1 MFPSAITAMPEQG
14 ANVFPAPSAG
24 DTATG
29 TVPSGF
35 AENLRLRMDMPPAGF
50 SAANLPVST
59 DNVAALLDAGG
70 SLDPQMTGEPE
81 VLSVDMPDVI
91 LDLAN
96 LDTQAILESAGH
108 AIAEDESVAIDAT
121 LLPDETGEA
130 TVPLM
135 PEQALLT
142 DETIAAPA
150 EQAEATATPDET
162 PEQTAPRSDAVTAP
176 VQRPDLIGPQAASA
190 TTNSETAETPQDLAI
205 DDSPANKAQQV
216 AQLPATDQG
225 AADSTPDK
233 KPFAQ
238 TALPEAGIDQRV
250 ATIGQTPATTVP
262 AQPLGENPSAQS
274 APASGT
280 TSATGGTGPTPQL
293 QMTRPDWPVTAVAAT
308 VAGLSADGGTMVME
322 LSPEALGPLRITLTL
337 EGDTAT
343 VRFQTETP
351 EAARLLNEAERQLST
366 ELNRH
371 GLTLGKHDAA
381 TSGQSQDNGHQS
393 GRSADKS
400 HAVDE
405 PDIQN
410 NTRLPVAGGVINLIA

>member
-14 ANVFPAPSAG
+14 VSVFPALGAG

-35 AENLRLRMDMPPAGF
+35 AENLRLRMDTPPAGL
-50 SAANLPVST
+50 SAASLPIST
-59 DNVAALLDAGG
+59 DNAVALLDAGG

-81 VLSVDMPDVI
+81 ALGLDMPDVI
-91 LDLAN
+91 LDLAS
-96 LDTQAILESAGH
+96 LDTQAILDGPSH
-108 AIAEDESVAIDAT
+108 LIAEDESVAIDAT

-135 PEQALLT
+135 PEQALFT
-142 DETIAAPA
+142 DDTIAAPA
-150 EQAEATATPDET
+150 EQAESIATPDET

-176 VQRPDLIGPQAASA
+176 VQRPDLFGPQTASA
-190 TTNSETAETPQDLAI
+190 TMNSETAETPQDLAI
-205 DDSPANKAQQV
+205 DDAPANKAQQV
-216 AQLPATDQG
+216 AQLLATDQG

-238 TALPEAGIDQRV
+238 TALPEAGIDQRL
-250 ATIGQTPATTVP
+250 ATTGQTPATTVP

-280 TSATGGTGPTPQL
+280 TTAAGSTGPMPQL

-381 TSGQSQDNGHQS
+381 TGGQSQEQGRHSSQS
-393 GRSADKS
+393 AGKR
-400 HAVDE
+400 HAADE

-410 NTRLPVAGGVINLIA
+410 NTRLPIAGGVINLIA